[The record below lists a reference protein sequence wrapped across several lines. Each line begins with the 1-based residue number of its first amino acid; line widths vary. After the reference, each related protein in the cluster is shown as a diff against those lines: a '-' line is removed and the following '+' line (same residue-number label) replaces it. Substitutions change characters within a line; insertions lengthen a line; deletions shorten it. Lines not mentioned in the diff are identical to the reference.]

1 MSSRSSKANVDRA
14 NQSLEASVP
23 PDMTPLAVAPA
34 ENVRYCV
41 NVSVSAVTA
50 TGAQIISL
58 YLCLHVCHGWAV
70 VRNSTS
76 AWQSVAM
83 RSGEEGENT
92 DAVCMSSHRTDQ
104 KDFEYPINIAY

>member
-1 MSSRSSKANVDRA
+1 MLTEPLRLT
-14 NQSLEASVP
+14 QSLEASVP

-41 NVSVSAVTA
+41 SVSVSAVTVCVTA
-50 TGAQIISL
+50 TGAQIISA

-70 VRNSTS
+70 VRNSIS

-83 RSGEEGENT
+83 RSGEEGEVP
-92 DAVCMSSHRTDQ
+92 DAVCISSYHILTL
-104 KDFEYPINIAY
+104 I